1 MSASPAAALLDPA
14 GTGAGSV
21 AAAAAELIGP
31 LSGAATPTALP
42 WADQAS
48 SRIEVGAGLRYPLLL
63 VTLLADLGQESV
75 AVTAAVQP
83 AGGGG
88 SQDQP
93 PVRFEPWTPAGSAL
107 PAFAP
112 AAGPDG
118 LAGGFTL
125 TCTAQQ
131 STAGGQA
138 VQLSPAE
145 LAATIRVNLIQGLL
159 GRVLT
164 VLLTEKAALR
174 RAAREIT
181 AVRALDIA
189 SGPTLDRIGADLSC
203 ARFRDELV
211 WDATRGA
218 PGAVPLSPAGTA
230 EDDASFRSR
239 LRVLRGVRLPSPA
252 WVDTMLNGAGDP
264 SSPGSGWLA
273 DTGTTQRVKVD
284 ETANPL
290 YLAFRLVSPGDATGP
305 AELLQAVRQV
315 HLIWPAGSTD
325 GDTAHQGRMLPPPVR
340 DWVSAARAVL
350 ASWQLPAGQPVAPA
364 LATAMQALDQ
374 RCTQLGSRPWPS
386 LLAGQSDGGGSRFE
400 LGLGAL
406 LAAPDP
412 AKLDAAVAAA
422 DTLGDPNLV
431 AQPRATDP
439 AGTWLLTA
447 CGFRT
452 AEPVAD
458 GTVFISAA
466 PMGPLELGLTPAPA
480 GADVPIGVT
489 ATLVSAADAA
499 LDTPMIQV
507 VAAVTAQGTPAVA
520 DPAALLAGIQPPP
533 AGSGLPAALAGLGL
547 VPVSDVQGF
556 QQQLATVSAR
566 DYAVFDLGAAATTQ
580 LLTDQGPLD
589 RLLTAAAA
597 AGASSVVPVVT
608 AAGTL
613 ALILGVA
620 GLPLAGS
627 NLAGRHT
634 VLFRWQVR
642 GLASTPV
649 DLAPRRGPSV
659 QVRWPGNGVSIVSC
673 IAQVRTGAND
683 PYEWQPL
690 VPAGALLTLRQY
702 EHLMNITELVTPIGV
717 RADTWDLRQHH
728 VDVNGS
734 GQAHPLPPAAARS
747 YRHYRGAR

>member
-1 MSASPAAALLDPA
+1 MTRSPAAALLDPA

-31 LSGAATPTALP
+31 LAGAATPVALP
-42 WADQAS
+42 WTDEAS
-48 SRIEVGAGLRYPLLL
+48 ARIEIGVGLRHPLLL
-63 VTLLADLGQESV
+63 VTLLTDLQQETVVVTV
-75 AVTAAVQP
+75 AAES
-83 AGGGG
+83 AGGTP
-88 SQDQP
+88 QNQP
-93 PVRFEPWTPAGSAL
+93 PIRFGPWTPAGSAL
-107 PAFAP
+107 PAFVP

-118 LAGGFTL
+118 LAGEFAL
-125 TCTAQQ
+125 TCAAQRNPA
-131 STAGGQA
+131 SGPA
-138 VQLSPAE
+138 VQLSAAD
-145 LAATIRVNLIQGLL
+145 LTATIRVDVIQGVL

-189 SGPTLDRIGADLSC
+189 SGPTLDGIGADLGC

-218 PGAVPLSPAGTA
+218 PGAVPLAPSGTA
-230 EDDASFRSR
+230 ENDTSFRSR

-252 WVDTMLNGAGDP
+252 WVDTALNGAGDP
-264 SSPGSGWLA
+264 SGPGSGWLA
-273 DTGTTQRVKVD
+273 DTGMTQRIKVD

-290 YLAFRLVSPGDATGP
+290 YLAFRLVAPGDANGP

-315 HLIWPAGSTD
+315 HLIWPAGSAD
-325 GDTAHQGRMLPPPVR
+325 GDAAHQARMLPQPVR
-340 DWVSAARAVL
+340 DRVSAARAVL
-350 ASWQLPAGQPVAPA
+350 AGWQLPAGQPVAPA
-364 LATAMQALDQ
+364 AAAAMQVLDQ
-374 RCTQLGSRPWPS
+374 RCTQLGARPWPG

-422 DTLGDPNLV
+422 TALGDPNLT
-431 AQPRATDP
+431 ARPRAADP

-452 AEPVAD
+452 AEPLAD

-466 PMGPLELGLTPAPA
+466 PMGPLELNLTPAPA
-480 GADVPIGVT
+480 GVDVPIGVT
-489 ATLVSAADAA
+489 ATLVSPADAGHDA
-499 LDTPMIQV
+499 PM
-507 VAAVTAQGTPAVA
+507 VAVAGAVAAQGTPAVA

-547 VPVSDVQGF
+547 VPVSAVQGF
-556 QQQLATVSAR
+556 QQQLAMVSAR

-597 AGASSVVPVVT
+597 AGASSVVPVIT

-613 ALILGVA
+613 ALILGVT

-627 NLAGRHT
+627 NLTGRHT

-642 GLASTPV
+642 GLAGTPV

-659 QVRWPGNGVSIVSC
+659 QVRWPGSGISVVSC

-690 VPAGALLTLRQY
+690 LPPGALLTLRQY
-702 EHLMNITELVTPIGV
+702 EHLMNIVELVTPIGV

-728 VDVNGS
+728 VDVDGS
-734 GQAHPLPPAAARS
+734 GHAHPLPPAAARS
-747 YRHYRGAR
+747 YRHYRSAR

>member
-1 MSASPAAALLDPA
+1 MTTSPAAALLDPA
-14 GTGAGSV
+14 GTGAGAV
-21 AAAAAELIGP
+21 AAAAAELISP
-31 LSGAATPTALP
+31 LAGAAAPTALP
-42 WADQAS
+42 WTDQAS
-48 SRIEVGAGLRYPLLL
+48 SRIEIGAGLRYPLLL
-63 VTLLADLGQESV
+63 VTLLADLEQESV
-75 AVTAAVQP
+75 AVTAAAQP
-83 AGGGG
+83 AGGG

-93 PVRFEPWTPAGSAL
+93 PVRFGPWTPAGSSL
-107 PAFAP
+107 PAFVP
-112 AAGPDG
+112 ATGPDG
-118 LAGGFTL
+118 LAGGFAL
-125 TCTAQQ
+125 TCTVQRIPAD
-131 STAGGQA
+131 GPA

-145 LAATIRVNLIQGLL
+145 LAATIRADLIQGLL

-203 ARFRDELV
+203 ARFRDELA

-218 PGAVPLSPAGTA
+218 PGAVPLSPPGTS

-239 LRVLRGVRLPSPA
+239 LRLLRGVRLPSPA
-252 WVDTMLNGAGDP
+252 WVGTALNGPGDP

-273 DTGTTQRVKVD
+273 DTGTTQRVTVD
-284 ETANPL
+284 ETANLL
-290 YLAFRLVSPGDATGP
+290 YLAFRLVSPGDPDGP
-305 AELLQAVRQV
+305 AQLLQAVRQV

-340 DWVSAARAVL
+340 EQVSAARAVL

-364 LATAMQALDQ
+364 LAAAMQVLDQ
-374 RCTQLGSRPWPS
+374 RCTQLGTRPWPS
-386 LLAGQSDGGGSRFE
+386 LLAGQSDDGGSRFE

-422 DTLGDPNLV
+422 TALGDPNL
-431 AQPRATDP
+431 AARPRTTDP

-452 AEPVAD
+452 AEPLAD

-489 ATLVSAADAA
+489 ATLASAADATHDA
-499 LDTPMIQV
+499 PM
-507 VAAVTAQGTPAVA
+507 VAVAEAVTAQGTPAVA

-533 AGSGLPAALAGLGL
+533 AGSGLPAALAAAGL
-547 VPVSDVQGF
+547 VPVTDVQGF
-556 QQQLATVSAR
+556 QQQLAAVSAR

-642 GLASTPV
+642 GLAGTPV

-659 QVRWPGNGVSIVSC
+659 QVRWPGNGVSVVSC

-690 VPAGALLTLRQY
+690 LPPGALLTLHQY
-702 EHLMNITELVTPIGV
+702 EHLMNVAELVTPIGV

-728 VDVNGS
+728 VDVDGS